1 MKNPQK
7 RPQGFKIISITTI
20 EIRKRCCYNNCGFS
34 KGGLLIKTREKTPRS
49 GLLEKISH
57 PIDLTQGT
65 PWKVILRY
73 SAPIILSYLLQQIYV
88 LTDAI
93 ICGQVLTAEE
103 VAGVNDT
110 FPLTFIFLQF
120 AFGCTA
126 GFSVITAKC
135 VGAADMKGA
144 RQSFVV
150 QTYLSVAISAF
161 LTVVSVLS
169 LPWMLRL
176 INVTPENAEVY
187 NAAYNYC
194 IVIFLG
200 IIAQM
205 GYNFICGILRA
216 YGDSVTPLIF
226 LVISTA
232 LNVGLDLLFLI
243 PLDMGPT
250 GAAVATVLAQA
261 ISVVICAIY
270 TFIRYEDLRIRKE
283 DWRVSGSY
291 VSTHIK
297 NGLPL
302 GFQFSILAVGILVM
316 QGSVV
321 KFDLNEN
328 GLMVAGTP
336 AQNGFG
342 AANKMINFLLAFYNG
357 LGSAI
362 LGFNAQNYGKYR
374 FDRVKKG
381 LKQTWILMLAFF
393 ALCFST
399 AMLLSIGGTYQ
410 HIFMSEDKISE
421 ASIRFGNTYIYVDFI
436 LYFILGFLVVT
447 RSAVQGIFKPGYV
460 LGAGIAEL
468 GARILICYFL
478 PAIVN
483 GAPITASASTASFA
497 ALCFGDPGAWLAA
510 SVVLLFP
517 TFKYILKE
525 KDARLKESKE

>member
-7 RPQGFKIISITTI
+7 KPQGFKIISITPI

-34 KGGLLIKTREKTPRS
+34 KGGLLMKTREKTPRS

-321 KFDLNEN
+321 KFDLDKN
-328 GLMVAGTP
+328 GIMVAGTP

-468 GARILICYFL
+468 GARILICCFL

-483 GAPITASASTASFA
+483 GTPITASASTASFA

-525 KDARLKESKE
+525 KDARLKASKE

>member
-1 MKNPQK
+1 MKT
-7 RPQGFKIISITTI
+7 G
-20 EIRKRCCYNNCGFS
+20 
-34 KGGLLIKTREKTPRS
+34 EKTPRS

-161 LTVVSVLS
+161 LTIVSVLS

-194 IVIFLG
+194 FVIFLG

-270 TFIRYEDLRIRKE
+270 TFIRYEDLRIKKE

-381 LKQTWILMLAFF
+381 LKQTWALMLVFF

-410 HIFMSEDKISE
+410 HIFMSEDKISD

-525 KDARLKESKE
+525 KDARLKVSKE